1 MKSATIQSLERGLKI
16 LDILGKAAKP
26 LLLGEIAGHF
36 SIDRSSVF
44 RLVGTLAK
52 CGYVIQDPATKRYSI
67 GFRILALSGAVSRQ
81 SHLDE
86 LFRPVMA
93 DIVARTGQNTH
104 LAILDGAEV
113 VFIAVDQPKSAVTLN
128 ITVGTREPASVT
140 ALGKALIA
148 FMPAAD
154 RKCFLSEI
162 EFTPYT
168 PKSITTATAAE
179 RHLKQV
185 RRDRLAVDDEEYRP
199 GIVCLAAPV
208 FDHLAQARYA
218 IGISGLREAIKPHEE
233 AYRGIV
239 REAGIHLSAQLGFI
253 DQAPQ
258 DGAQGTAGQG
268 RG

>member
-16 LDILGKAAKP
+16 LDILGKAGEP

-36 SIDRSSVF
+36 SIDRSSVY

-52 CGYVIQDPATKRYSI
+52 CGYVLQDPATKRYSI

-86 LFRPVMA
+86 RVRPVMA

-104 LAILDGAEV
+104 LAILDGTEV

-140 ALGKALIA
+140 ALGKSLIA

-154 RKCFLSEI
+154 REGFLSAI
-162 EFTPYT
+162 EFKPYT
-168 PKSITTATAAE
+168 PKSITTATAAQRDLE
-179 RHLKQV
+179 RV

-208 FDHLAQARYA
+208 FDHLKQVRYA
-218 IGISGLREAIKPHEE
+218 IGISGLRDAIKPHENT
-233 AYRGIV
+233 YRRII
-239 REAGIHLSAQLGFI
+239 REAGAHLSAQLGFV
-253 DQAPQ
+253 DQASE
-258 DGAQGTAGQG
+258 G
-268 RG
+268 RDPA